1 MAFIARVILTLFGIY
16 LFFLIFSS
24 WEMVGFLVLSILVR
38 LASGKG

>member
-1 MAFIARVILTLFGIY
+1 MAFIARVILRLFGIY

-24 WEMVGFLVLSILVR
+24 WEMVGFLVLWILVR

>member
-24 WEMVGFLVLSILVR
+24 WEMVGFLALWILVR

>member
-24 WEMVGFLVLSILVR
+24 WEMVGFLVLWV
-38 LASGKG
+38 LANIAYGKK

>member
-24 WEMVGFLVLSILVR
+24 WEMVGFLVLWSLMR

>member
-24 WEMVGFLVLSILVR
+24 WEMVGFLALWMLVQI
-38 LASGKG
+38 AAGKR